1 MDIILSNEEGLV
13 QNLTYLPPLGNS
25 DHLVLKFDLTCYT
38 LATDRDEQRL
48 NLNKGNYEQLNS
60 LIGQAGWENLHWT
73 DIEAD
78 YCSFKDTLAHLTIK
92 CIPKVCPKKKRSNIF
107 MTREAMML
115 KNRKRRLWM
124 EYTRSRD
131 DISFARYVRCR
142 NDLRRLTRNLRR
154 NFEQRLVDNLK
165 DNPKSFWRYVSSRT
179 KSRSGVENL
188 RSEDGELTT
197 NDSEKAE
204 ALNRFYTAVCTIEP
218 DDPGDGSDAAVEHA
232 GHRITDV
239 DISVD
244 MVKKQLSTLK
254 VSSAAG
260 PDGIHPRILRETAE
274 TVSLPLARMFRKS

>member
-1 MDIILSNEEGLV
+1 
-13 QNLTYLPPLGNS
+13 
-25 DHLVLKFDLTCYT
+25 
-38 LATDRDEQRL
+38 
-48 NLNKGNYEQLNS
+48 
-60 LIGQAGWENLHWT
+60 
-73 DIEAD
+73 
-78 YCSFKDTLAHLTIK
+78 
-92 CIPKVCPKKKRSNIF
+92 
-107 MTREAMML
+107 
-115 KNRKRRLWM
+115 M

-218 DDPGDGSDAAVEHA
+218 DDPADSSDAAVEYA
-232 GHRITDV
+232 GHRITDA
-239 DISVD
+239 DISAD